1 MQAPPKLAD
10 RNALSLH
17 RKRSR
22 SDGLF
27 LHEQALLEI
36 QERLAEVNKAFR
48 DVAVVT
54 GHPEFWS
61 QAFPDARVVPD
72 DEVLSLDPE
81 AFDLVIHALALHWMD
96 DPVGQ
101 MIQCRR
107 ALREDGLFLAVFFGG
122 ETLAE
127 LRAAMAEAEVRQ
139 RGGLSP
145 RVAPMGELRDTGAL
159 LQRAG
164 FALPVADSIRLPA
177 EYQSALRLMQDL
189 RAMGETNALASRD
202 RSPMTRSLLADLLA
216 TYVAHF
222 PGEDGRVRAT
232 FELIFLTGWAPAETQ
247 PKPLR
252 PGSAS
257 HRLAEALGTAEL
269 DTDGKPVIDA
279 GNLERGDG

>member
-1 MQAPPKLAD
+1 MQTPPKLAD
-10 RNALSLH
+10 RNALRLH
-17 RKRSR
+17 RERSR
-22 SDGLF
+22 TDGLF

-36 QERLAEVNKAFR
+36 QERLAEVNRTFR

-54 GHPEFWS
+54 GHPDFWS
-61 QAFPDARVVPD
+61 LAFPDALVVPD
-72 DEVLSLDPE
+72 DEVLSLNPE

-101 MIQCRR
+101 MVQSRH

-122 ETLAE
+122 DTLAE

-145 RVAPMGELRDTGAL
+145 RIAPMGELRDTGAL

-164 FALPVADSIRLPA
+164 FSLPVADSFRLPA
-177 EYQSALRLMQDL
+177 EYRSALHLMQDL

-202 RSPMTRSLLADLLA
+202 RSPMTRSFLADLLA
-216 TYVAHF
+216 TYAAHF
-222 PGEDGRVRAT
+222 RGQDGRVRAT
-232 FELIFLTGWAPAETQ
+232 FELIFLTGWAPAESQ

-269 DTDGKPVIDA
+269 DTDGRPVIDA
-279 GNLERGDG
+279 NNPKPGDG